1 MVVAGSGVRGGCRI
15 EFDPTLGLWWWWWV
29 RERGCRIG
37 SRSTLRWARGGGGR
51 GGFSG
56 VGGGDRGR
64 GIEFDPILGWGPS
77 GGGGFWWSEGGSRS
91 GLILHWAKVG
101 GGLPGGLER
110 GGVGSSLQLDPKLGN
125 WWWLVSGRLER
136 GSAGSTLILHL
147 ASGVG
152 GGSGWREGGG
162 VGSSLIPPGGLGQW
176 WRWWISEVVR
186 GSRIEFDPTL
196 GQGWW

>member
-1 MVVAGSGVRGGCRI
+1 MVRGG
-15 EFDPTLGLWWWWWV
+15 
-29 RERGCRIG
+29 
-37 SRSTLRWARGGGGR
+37 
-51 GGFSG
+51 SG
-56 VGGGDRGR
+56 
-64 GIEFDPILGWGPS
+64 
-77 GGGGFWWSEGGSRS
+77 S

-152 GGSGWREGGG
+152 GGFRVARGGG
-162 VGSSLIPPGGLGQW
+162 C
-176 WRWWISEVVR
+176 
-186 GSRIEFDPTL
+186 RIEFDPT
-196 GQGWW
+196 GGVGTMVAVVDFGGGKGVKDRV